1 MAAIDLGAGRKTKD
15 DKIDPKA
22 GIVFNYK
29 VGDTINKGVVLAEL
43 YSDSKSG
50 MDNAKKRV
58 LNAIKIS
65 KAKPEKLKLI
75 KKVIY

>member
-22 GIVFNYK
+22 GINFNYK
-29 VGDTINKGVVLAEL
+29 VGDIINKGIVLAEL

-50 MDNAKKRV
+50 MDAAKTRI
-58 LNAIKIS
+58 NSAIKIS
-65 KAKPEKLKLI
+65 KSKPQKLQLVKTI
-75 KKVIY
+75 IY